1 MMGGKV
7 SKNHARA
14 VDDGYPKIHTRVDVH
29 QTLQAEITIGWVA
42 HLAHLSCSLDLY
54 SSQD

>member
-1 MMGGKV
+1 MMDDKV

-42 HLAHLSCSLDLY
+42 HLAHLSYSLAL
-54 SSQD
+54 